1 MVEDTNKQKKKTSIN
16 GNTESVMPSL
26 NEQNKEGNKQKS
38 PSKKTVASVEN
49 DYGYKGLIN
58 IFNKKEIDITDW
70 ITEQIYKERGGIDFM
85 LPNAEGQIYLTWGDM
100 YSVDVT
106 FVNTKAN
113 YKEVVTLPTLEVLID
128 TLEEQRQRTVGDIR
142 NMLKDA
148 FKGEAPEGKPF

>member
-1 MVEDTNKQKKKTSIN
+1 
-16 GNTESVMPSL
+16 
-26 NEQNKEGNKQKS
+26 
-38 PSKKTVASVEN
+38 
-49 DYGYKGLIN
+49 
-58 IFNKKEIDITDW
+58 
-70 ITEQIYKERGGIDFM
+70 M

-142 NMLKDA
+142 DMLKDV

>member
-16 GNTESVMPSL
+16 GSTESVMPSS
-26 NEQNKEGNKQKS
+26 NEQNKVETKQKS
-38 PSKKTVASVEN
+38 PSS
-49 DYGYKGLIN
+49 YGYRGLID
-58 IFNKKEIDITDW
+58 IFIKKDIYHIDWVMKEID
-70 ITEQIYKERGGIDFM
+70 KERGGIDFM

-128 TLEEQRQRTVGDIR
+128 TLEEQRQRTVGSIR
-142 NMLKDA
+142 DMLKDA